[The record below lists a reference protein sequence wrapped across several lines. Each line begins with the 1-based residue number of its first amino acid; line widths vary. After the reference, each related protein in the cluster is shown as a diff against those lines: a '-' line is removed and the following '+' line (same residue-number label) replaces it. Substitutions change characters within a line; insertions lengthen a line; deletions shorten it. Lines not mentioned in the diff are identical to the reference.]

1 MVKIPDDVKNL
12 AIMAHDLKAPLSAVV
27 NLLSIVEKGYVDD
40 PEKVKDLVSRARKKT
55 ETLIK
60 MVDDIFDYTLLENKA
75 ELKVE
80 KLDLFSII
88 EEAVFTVK
96 PFAAERQVAL
106 HYDRC
111 CREKYVKG
119 NFTFLFRAFNNVF
132 MNAVKYNREKGRVDI
147 RCIEDSDQ
155 TVAIEVSDT
164 GIGIPE
170 EDLGNIFD
178 LFSRGKEARK
188 DIASGLGLGLAL
200 VKEIVGSHDGSV
212 EIVSDLDVGTR
223 VTIKLP
229 LFGV

>member
-1 MVKIPDDVKNL
+1 
-12 AIMAHDLKAPLSAVV
+12 
-27 NLLSIVEKGYVDD
+27 
-40 PEKVKDLVSRARKKT
+40 
-55 ETLIK
+55 
-60 MVDDIFDYTLLENKA
+60 
-75 ELKVE
+75 
-80 KLDLFSII
+80 
-88 EEAVFTVK
+88 
-96 PFAAERQVAL
+96 
-106 HYDRC
+106 
-111 CREKYVKG
+111 
-119 NFTFLFRAFNNVF
+119 

-155 TVAIEVSDT
+155 TVTVEVADT

-212 EIVSDLDVGTR
+212 EIASDLGVGTR

-229 LFGV
+229 LFGL